1 MITTRTGS
9 SILIFLVALTHGAGA
24 LEAGN
29 KPITEGLRC
38 HSQRLDFMG
47 KALQRYLNA
56 FLAATAELL
65 PERKPFPDEDERSA
79 GKLPARPQARA
90 AKAAKATAGQKK
102 APKGKG
108 QVFATRG
115 RHDQDAPADGR
126 FSRRDEL

>member
-1 MITTRTGS
+1 LPRPPMGICAACT
-9 SILIFLVALTHGAGA
+9 GAGCWP
-24 LEAGN
+24 GTRGCWGW
-29 KPITEGLRC
+29 PITEGLRC

-102 APKGKG
+102 APKGEG

-115 RHDQDAPADGR
+115 RQGQDAPADGR

>member
-1 MITTRTGS
+1 MVICAACT
-9 SILIFLVALTHGAGA
+9 GAGCWP
-24 LEAGN
+24 GTRGCWGW
-29 KPITEGLRC
+29 PITEGLRC

-102 APKGKG
+102 APKGEG

-115 RHDQDAPADGR
+115 RQGQDAPADGR